1 MKPIIL
7 IPIMTLLFAFADAF
21 VFRAKVDPIVIWEF
35 NLFLEVSK
43 ICYIGMVV
51 SCILLGRVW
60 RKNLIAPI
68 LFMLFIAKSIPF
80 NLVAGLQWD
89 YIGIGI
95 FDTAIKVIT
104 GVNVYVWISLQIILL
119 VLSILMITERLF
131 SERGNL
137 SPLPYFVAWYSDK
150 FPKWY
155 LTGIMIICVI
165 WGIINTANGKSSL
178 IPTIILNVFLI
189 PTVIFTFIAFLKKR
203 RWENENN
210 L

>member
-7 IPIMTLLFAFADAF
+7 IPVMTLLFAFADAF
-21 VFRAKVDPIVIWEF
+21 VFRAKVSPVTMGDF
-35 NLFLEVSK
+35 NIFLELSK
-43 ICYIGMVV
+43 ICYIGMGVT
-51 SCILLGRVW
+51 CILLGRNW
-60 RKNLIAPI
+60 RNKLIAPI

-80 NLVAGLQWD
+80 NIAAGLQWN
-89 YIGIGI
+89 YIGVGI

-104 GVNVYVWISLQIILL
+104 GANVYVWILLQVILL
-119 VLSILMITERLF
+119 VLSVLMITERLF
-131 SERGNL
+131 SERDTL
-137 SPLPYFVAWYSDK
+137 TPLPYYLSWYYDR

-155 LTGIMIICVI
+155 LVGIMGACIV

-178 IPTIILNVFLI
+178 LPTLLLNVFLI